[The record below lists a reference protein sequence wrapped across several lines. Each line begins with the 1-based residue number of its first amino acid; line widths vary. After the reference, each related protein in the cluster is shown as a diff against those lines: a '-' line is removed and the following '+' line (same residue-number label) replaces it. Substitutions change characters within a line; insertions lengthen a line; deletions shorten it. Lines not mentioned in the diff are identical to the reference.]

1 MIKTAWPDELVHAAA
16 CRRAVLFFGAGIS
29 MNAVGK
35 DGKTRTPNW
44 ADFLKLACK
53 ENGSKNKS
61 INKEIVGL
69 IDKKDYL
76 TAAEVIKNTIGKN
89 KFIDVLKQHFHSPD
103 FGSAE
108 IHDYLFQLD
117 LRISITPNVDG
128 IYEAA
133 VGKRG
138 AGAVT
143 VKNYF
148 DEDVAD
154 SLRRH
159 ERVLIKS
166 HGSVSQPTKI
176 IFTRS
181 GYAEARNKHSEFYE
195 LIDALLRTHT
205 FLFVGCGLDDPDIRG
220 LLENYQYRHPSGQSH
235 YFVTAKG
242 NMSDAVK
249 QVIQESMKIK
259 IIEYERTPDHRYL
272 TSSLQE
278 LVMLVEARRNNIA
291 KTLSW

>member
-249 QVIQESMKIK
+249 QVIQESILN
-259 IIEYERTPDHRYL
+259 P
-272 TSSLQE
+272 
-278 LVMLVEARRNNIA
+278 
-291 KTLSW
+291 